1 MRNPILAPFI
11 SLCFYCLCWRA
22 DFCKWPAALRNR
34 IGAEGQEKSGKQI
47 RLSRLPTHMA
57 RDEFLRLGL
66 LGQGKF
72 GEMPAL
78 VAQVWNFDALQAE
91 QNR

>member
-1 MRNPILAPFI
+1 MNKCYEIVLSIR
-11 SLCFYCLCWRA
+11 
-22 DFCKWPAALRNR
+22 DR
-34 IGAEGQEKSGKQI
+34 IGVEGQEKSGKQF
-47 RLSRLPTHMA
+47 RLSRHPTHIMC
-57 RDEFLRLGL
+57 DEFLRLGL

-78 VAQVWNFDALQAE
+78 VAQVWNFDALHAE